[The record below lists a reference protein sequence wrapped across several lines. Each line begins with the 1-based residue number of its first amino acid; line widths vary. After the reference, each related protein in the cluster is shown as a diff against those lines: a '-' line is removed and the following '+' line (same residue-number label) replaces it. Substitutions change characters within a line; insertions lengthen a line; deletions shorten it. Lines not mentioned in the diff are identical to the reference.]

1 MKIKYDTSNF
11 LVYNYFT
18 DSIMYAIETE
28 VYTNGDGTA
37 DFHFKLAGNSGE
49 VYELSFQN
57 MSNENTIDDFGISF
71 LGEL

>member
-1 MKIKYDTSNF
+1 MKITYGTNNF
-11 LVYNYFT
+11 LVYNGFT
-18 DSIMYAIETE
+18 DSIMFAIESS

-49 VYELSFQN
+49 LYELNFKN
-57 MSNENTIDDFGISF
+57 MSNKYLIDDFGISF